1 MRLKFLPFLAA
12 LLTALLPLRADAQQQ
27 LTLTD
32 VQIILSQSVSRAL
45 EISPQAVIAIVDNNG
60 IVLAVW
66 SVSGATP
73 VPGIYLAVGA
83 AVREA
88 GTASF
93 LSSDQSALSSRTAQ
107 FIIQQNF
114 PPGIKNRPSGP
125 LVGVAFSN
133 LWLTVD
139 LVNIFRSDVNRFK
152 GRDAFPPYNGS
163 VPASLGFGVPNT
175 RLSGRSSSASLYKNG
190 TMVGGIG
197 VYPIPNPTVAQEIND
212 AFTLELKNEIA
223 GQNNEEAVA
232 VAGTIGFQPSPAITA
247 NNIIIDGIR
256 FPYVLASAQQA
267 ATVIPFATLPG
278 NAVVIPAGGGL
289 PAFNYTPMAAPPQ
302 PVFTTETFNGQ
313 TGSYYYPIIAD
324 PNPGLINGVPR
335 LSAAEVHNIVANGAL
350 RASTTRGAIRF
361 PVGVPMQC
369 WVTVV
374 GNPNVDGAP
383 APVLAAF
390 RTPNAPMFSFDV
402 AVQKGRTALFFSS
415 AQVAQS
421 SRTVGFLAQDF
432 YPPGLNANPPSIY
445 GPEQSLNGAISF
457 NGLQLQFSFPPPA
470 GYAPNPNLPNGI
482 TVFPGGFPLYR
493 IRGDGVPVLVGAVGI
508 SGDGVDQDDIVGISA
523 TVGYTAPLNIR
534 ADAFI
539 LGGARLPYAKIPRN
553 PDTAN
558 D

>member
-1 MRLKFLPFLAA
+1 MRLKFLPLLATA
-12 LLTALLPLRADAQQQ
+12 FTALLALRAEAQTQ
-27 LTLTD
+27 LTLAD
-32 VQIILSQSVSRAL
+32 VQVILSQSVSRAV
-45 EISPQAVIAIVDNNG
+45 EISPQAIIAIVDNNG

-66 SVSGATP
+66 SVSGAP
-73 VPGIYLAVGA
+73 PSLNLVLAVGA

-88 GTASF
+88 GTAAF

-114 PPGIKNRPSGP
+114 PPGIKNQGPGP

-133 LWLTVD
+133 LFLSTD
-139 LVNIFRSDVNRFK
+139 FVNVFRSDVNRFK
-152 GRDAFPPYNGS
+152 GKDAVTPYNGS
-163 VPASLGFGVPNT
+163 TPTGLGFGVPNT
-175 RLSGRSSSASLYKNG
+175 RLGARCSSAALYKNG

-197 VYPIPNPTVAQEIND
+197 VYPIPNPTVAQEVMD
-212 AFTLELKNEIA
+212 AFAVELANQVA

-232 VAGTIGFQPSPAITA
+232 VAGTIGFQSSPAITA
-247 NNIIIDGIR
+247 NNILINGIR
-256 FPYVLASAQQA
+256 FPYVLATPQINQL
-267 ATVIPFATLPG
+267 IPFATLPG
-278 NAVVIPAGGGL
+278 NAVVIPPLGGL
-289 PAFNYTPMAAPPQ
+289 PAFDYTPMGAPPQ
-302 PVFTTETFNGQ
+302 PVLTTETFNGQ
-313 TGSYYYPIIAD
+313 TGSYYYPIMAD
-324 PNPGLINGVPR
+324 PNPGLINGVAR
-335 LSAAEVHNIVANGAL
+335 LSAAEVHNIVANGAI

-374 GNPNVDGAP
+374 GNPNAP
-383 APVLAAF
+383 GQPPPVLAAF

-415 AQVAQS
+415 SQVAQS
-421 SRTVGFLAQDF
+421 SRTVGFLAQDY
-432 YPPGLNANPPSIY
+432 YPPGLNANPPTIY
-445 GPEQSLNGAISF
+445 GPEQSLNGVPSF
-457 NGLQLQFSFPPPA
+457 NGLQLQFSFPAPA
-470 GYAPNPNLPNGI
+470 GYAPNGNLPNGI

-493 IRGDGVPVLVGAVGI
+493 IRGDGVPILVGGVGI

-523 TVGYTAPLNIR
+523 TVGYQAPLNIR
-534 ADAFI
+534 ADSFT